1 MKPEVR
7 SVRFSSKSLGMVY
20 KSVSL
25 SKWGAIFL
33 SYIKSFLSL
42 LRKRVNCAR
51 HEKTK
56 KKTCERRYF
65 FSGSVFGPSFRGHHI
80 MQVEKKN
87 TLKNWPANS
96 LALTDTQI

>member
-7 SVRFSSKSLGMVY
+7 TVRFSSKSLGMVY

-51 HEKTK
+51 HEKQK
-56 KKTCERRYF
+56 ITCEKRYF
-65 FSGSVFGPSFRGHHI
+65 FIGSVFGPSFRGHHI
-80 MQVEKKN
+80 MQVEKK
-87 TLKNWPANS
+87 TR
-96 LALTDTQI
+96 